1 MSSYN
6 SIARPEKIT
15 SANMVN
21 TVNALNKMPDLD
33 LKTMV
38 LINYNYS
45 IAMLIKAGNE
55 GFDSDSINAS
65 AIAVVSLV
73 SIVVPQLDKTSDKE
87 IRAELNDLS
96 MKLTNRMINNSN
108 GLSDKVVRMRTVGYC
123 LRAMSLLAEKFKA
136 FGMKI
141 ERKVSAVM

>member
-1 MSSYN
+1 MGSFN
-6 SIARPEKIT
+6 SLSRPEKVT

-21 TVNALNKMPDLD
+21 TVNALTKMPDLD

-45 IAMLIKAGNE
+45 IAMIIKAGNE
-55 GFDSDSINAS
+55 GFDLDSINAS
-65 AIAVVSLV
+65 ALAVVCLIN
-73 SIVVPQLDKTSDKE
+73 IVVPQLDKSSDSDKRE
-87 IRAELNDLS
+87 RLIELNRRLRNRITQNTTGLFNKQES
-96 MKLTNRMINNSN
+96 MKTISYALE
-108 GLSDKVVRMRTVGYC
+108 
-123 LRAMSLLAEKFKA
+123 AMSIMAEKFKA